1 LVEYFSKQIMTRS
14 IVLSFWLLAF
24 GFLAFSSCGPAAED
38 RSMMMSR
45 SKQVQDSIAAVIRMQ
60 MAEAEGPA
68 PVQALPTAS
77 PTTMAPVAPVTQ
89 PATHTHAPGET
100 HNH

>member
-1 LVEYFSKQIMTRS
+1 MTRS
-14 IVLSFWLLAF
+14 FVLSFGLLAF
-24 GFLAFSSCGPAAED
+24 GLLAFFSCGPAAED

-45 SKQVQDSIAAVIRMQ
+45 SKLVQDSIAAVIRMQ

-68 PVQALPTAS
+68 PVQAMPTAS
-77 PTTMAPVAPVTQ
+77 ATSVAPVAPA
-89 PATHTHAPGET
+89 PTHTHAPGEV

>member
-1 LVEYFSKQIMTRS
+1 MKKQLLFL
-14 IVLSFWLLAF
+14 LSTF
-24 GFLAFSSCGPAAED
+24 GFLTFSSCGPAAED

-45 SKQVQDSIAAVIRMQ
+45 SKLVQDSIAAVIRMQ

-68 PVQALPTAS
+68 PVQAMPTAS
-77 PTTMAPVAPVTQ
+77 PTSVAPVAPA
-89 PATHTHAPGET
+89 ATHTHAPGEV

>member
-1 LVEYFSKQIMTRS
+1 MTRS
-14 IVLSFWLLAF
+14 FVLSFGLLAF
-24 GFLAFSSCGPAAED
+24 GLLAFFSCGPAAED

-45 SKQVQDSIAAVIRMQ
+45 SKLVQDSIAAVIRMQ

-68 PVQALPTAS
+68 PVQAMPTAS
-77 PTTMAPVAPVTQ
+77 PTTVAPVAPA
-89 PATHTHAPGET
+89 PTHTHAPGEV

>member
-1 LVEYFSKQIMTRS
+1 MKKQTLFL
-14 IVLSFWLLAF
+14 LSSF
-24 GFLAFSSCGPAAED
+24 GFLLLASCGPAAED

-68 PVQALPTAS
+68 PVQAMPTAS
-77 PTTMAPVAPVTQ
+77 PTSVAPVAPA
-89 PATHTHAPGET
+89 PTHTHAPGEV